1 MSRYANPD
9 VLVETEWVADHLADP
24 KVRVV
29 ESDEDVLLYDA
40 GHIPGAVK
48 VDWHADLNDPRI
60 RDYVDAFGFAQ
71 LLSRLGIGTDTTVV
85 FYGDKSNWWA
95 CYAYWVFRLFGH
107 TRLKVMNGGR
117 RKWTDEK
124 RPLNREVP
132 HYEPAR
138 YSVRTRHPEIRAF
151 RDDVLLHIGSPSP
164 RQPEIRLPRKHALVD
179 VRSPGEF
186 SGELLHMP
194 DYPQEGSLRGGH
206 IPGAVSI
213 PWSKAVND
221 DGTFRSADEIKA
233 LYEGQGIN
241 PEQDIITYC
250 RIGERSSLTWF
261 VLQELMGYPNVRNYD
276 GSWTEWGNVV
286 GLPIENPSVERA
298 TRAAAQ
304 AAQRPQTGTM

>member
-1 MSRYANPD
+1 MARYANPD

-261 VLQELMGYPNVRNYD
+261 ALKELLGYPKVRNYD
-276 GSWTEWGNVV
+276 GSWTEYGSLV
-286 GLPIENPSVERA
+286 GVPVEK
-298 TRAAAQ
+298 
-304 AAQRPQTGTM
+304 P